1 MASLTAAPLDMARKR
16 RSSLVL
22 GAIVGA
28 VIFAL
33 ILAWGG
39 VGDVWEERRGVDF
52 AYLWVYVGLTVV
64 MYVLRAWRFHM
75 LLGISG
81 AVPRLY
87 GIVSVHTLMINLLPF
102 STGEI
107 SYPVLLKRHGLS
119 EGHLEGIPSLVIA
132 RVQDVFIYGSFLL
145 VGLVWVGDP
154 GLVSWGGSVVLP
166 VAVLLSLLAVAAGG
180 ILLYRRLPNSQPFVR
195 QFKRGLSKIAS
206 SFNDV
211 SRGVW
216 IATFLTTFVARLASL
231 IGAYYLFKALGIS
244 IPLSLVLLI
253 SSMYVFLPYLPI
265 NTPAGLGIVEGYLL
279 AFFIYSG
286 MERGAAAAAS
296 VQVHFLQL
304 AVAAVLGAIGLAQL
318 QYLKRREHGRVE
330 PIVGRRW

>member
-1 MASLTAAPLDMARKR
+1 MASLKTAPLGMARKW

-39 VGDVWEERRGVDF
+39 VDEVWEERRGVDF
-52 AYLWVYVGLTVV
+52 TYLWIYVGLTVV
-64 MYVLRAWRFHM
+64 MYLLRAWRFHL

-107 SYPVLLKRHGLS
+107 SYPVLLKRYGVS
-119 EGHLEGIPSLVIA
+119 KGYLEGIPSLVIA

-145 VGLVWVGDP
+145 AALLWVGDP
-154 GLVSWGGSVVLP
+154 GLVSWGGSATFP
-166 VAVLLSLLAVAAGG
+166 VAFLLSLLAVAAGG
-180 ILLYRRLPNSQPFVR
+180 TLLYRRLPDSQPFVR
-195 QFKRGLSKIAS
+195 QVKRVLSKVGS
-206 SFNDV
+206 SFTAV
-211 SRGVW
+211 SRAVW
-216 IATFLTTFVARLASL
+216 ITTFLTTFVARLVSV
-231 IGAYYLFKALGIS
+231 IGVYYLFKALGIS

-253 SSMYVFLPYLPI
+253 SSLYVFLPYLPI
-265 NTPAGLGIVEGYLL
+265 NTPAGLGIFEGYLL

-286 MERGAAAAAS
+286 MERGAATAAS
-296 VQVHFLQL
+296 VQIHLLQL
-304 AVAAVLGAIGLAQL
+304 MVAAVLGAIGLAQL
-318 QYLKRREHGRVE
+318 QYLKRRRYGRAQPV
-330 PIVGRRW
+330 IGRRW